1 MSAVNY
7 HRRYHDNFE
16 RIKEAVEKGTV
27 GKVEMI
33 NMVARDPND
42 PHEDYIPASGGLFK
56 DMSVHDI
63 DMARY
68 LSKSNVKSVYCQGAN
83 FYSEMIKRNGDKDSG
98 SISFQMEN
106 DVLCSLMITRRCKSG
121 YDQRLEL
128 YGSEGTLRNGNNPL
142 NNVEYWDKDGL
153 HRDLCHYMFPTYY

>member
-1 MSAVNY
+1 
-7 HRRYHDNFE
+7 
-16 RIKEAVEKGTV
+16 
-27 GKVEMI
+27 MI
-33 NMVARDPND
+33 SLVARDPKD
-42 PHEDYIPASGGLFK
+42 PTAEYIRASGGLFK

-68 LSKSNVKSVYCQGAN
+68 LSQSNVKSVYCQGAN
-83 FYSEMIKRNGDKDSG
+83 YYSDVIKECGDQDSG

-106 DVLCSLMITRRCKSG
+106 DVICSLLITRRCKSG

-128 YGSEGTLRNGNNPL
+128 YGSEGTLRNNNNPL
-142 NNVEYWDKDGL
+142 NHTELWDEKGI